1 MSIGR
6 DDIMRIV
13 RASRKP
19 EPDRKGGISDE
30 TVMWLIIG
38 GWALFVALL
47 DSLGTIQRMLGA

>member
-13 RASRKP
+13 RASRRP
-19 EPDRKGGISDE
+19 EPNRKGGISDE